1 MNTKNL
7 YNSNMVIIFYYYFIT
22 TATLYSFLKMPYQF
36 KVLNNVAEP
45 QQQDTNNNNNKTTNT
60 TNTNIPFQCP
70 LQKYQ
75 CIHVNAKTGHRCR
88 RKQYIG
94 FNVCY
99 QHLATDYHLKIK
111 ASNIRGAG
119 KGLFAYNGTNNDAIV
134 FKKDERII
142 DYNAEIITTEE
153 KERRYGDNTAPY
165 AVRINENIIED
176 GACQRSSASIANN
189 RPFTYSNAKFYP
201 YQRKIYVKAI
211 KNIRN
216 NQEITIDY
224 GDEYIMNQEG
234 NQHETKYIRK

>member
-1 MNTKNL
+1 
-7 YNSNMVIIFYYYFIT
+7 
-22 TATLYSFLKMPYQF
+22 MPYQF
-36 KVLNNVAEP
+36 KFLNNVAEQ

-60 TNTNIPFQCP
+60 NTNIVSFQCA
-70 LQKYQ
+70 LKKYQ

-94 FNVCY
+94 FDVCY
-99 QHLATDYHLKIK
+99 QHLATDYRLKIK

-119 KGLFAYNGTNNDAIV
+119 KGLFAYNGTNNNEIV

-153 KERRYGDNTAPY
+153 KESRYGDNTAPY

-201 YQRKIYVKAI
+201 YNRKIYLKAI

-224 GDEYIMNQEG
+224 GNQYIMNQEG
-234 NQHETKYIRK
+234 NQHVTKYIRN

>member
-1 MNTKNL
+1 
-7 YNSNMVIIFYYYFIT
+7 
-22 TATLYSFLKMPYQF
+22 MPYQF
-36 KVLNNVAEP
+36 KFSNIEQKNN
-45 QQQDTNNNNNKTTNT
+45 TNNSSNNTLFK
-60 TNTNIPFQCP
+60 CP
-70 LQKYQ
+70 LKKYQ
-75 CIHVNAKTGHRCR
+75 CIHVNPKTEHQCR

-99 QHLATDYHLKIK
+99 QHLATDHHLKIK
-111 ASNIRGAG
+111 KSNIKGAG

-142 DYNAEIITTEE
+142 DYNAEFITTEE

-165 AVRINENIIED
+165 AVRINTDLIED
-176 GACQRSSASIANN
+176 GACQRSSASIANH

-201 YQRKIYVKAI
+201 YNKKIYVKAI

-224 GDEYIMNQEG
+224 GKEYIMNEEG
-234 NQHETKYIRK
+234 YDFLTKYIRRTE